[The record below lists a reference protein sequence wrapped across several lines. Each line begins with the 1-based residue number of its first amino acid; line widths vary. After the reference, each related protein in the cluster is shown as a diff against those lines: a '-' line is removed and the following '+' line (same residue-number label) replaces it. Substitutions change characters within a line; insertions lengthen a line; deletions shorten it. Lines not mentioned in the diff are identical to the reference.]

1 MNIINECLDKA
12 AGFFRDMN
20 NEVREGYEILGN
32 LTHYPHLD
40 KLADLIMLGDKES
53 ERLCEEY
60 GVTGFLLRTQLTTT
74 YMERNGDHWQTCSR
88 ISNAKQYRDED
99 LAGFV
104 IGASHEGR
112 PIIHFLRREFTP
124 FNVDPTAILGLDVII
139 GPGTN
144 IGKGAKIASGVKIGA
159 GCDIEKNADLRTGTI
174 IGNFTRVQEN
184 ATIEESEVGAYSYI
198 NKEAF
203 IFNASIGFCASIAS
217 NASIGSRRYEA
228 PDQANWRVHIGEHFG
243 VGERVQIG
251 KGCEIGNDV
260 FIQANVSVQAF
271 TVIRDNVQ
279 IAEGNYELPRG
290 TYELNKFVIFVR
302 PRFTYEFEN
311 FAVGNSHFP
320 EIAGGIPVRHRAMP
334 TSYNGGKDG
343 TMYASVIALWNE
355 ETKAVD
361 FIHTGRDYTTHWGE
375 REAADC
381 LEQGKPVPFKG
392 IFSGSRIFTQES
404 ATEVI
409 KTFFGTAMPLMEAF
423 LIGMNRDY
431 NIAAPAIKSPAYLAV
446 PESERILAN
455 PDAFDFVAEQEPP
468 KAKRRIG
475 KK

>member
-1 MNIINECLDKA
+1 M
-12 AGFFRDMN
+12 
-20 NEVREGYEILGN
+20 
-32 LTHYPHLD
+32 
-40 KLADLIMLGDKES
+40 
-53 ERLCEEY
+53 
-60 GVTGFLLRTQLTTT
+60 
-74 YMERNGDHWQTCSR
+74 
-88 ISNAKQYRDED
+88 
-99 LAGFV
+99 
-104 IGASHEGR
+104 
-112 PIIHFLRREFTP
+112 
-124 FNVDPTAILGLDVII
+124 
-139 GPGTN
+139 
-144 IGKGAKIASGVKIGA
+144 
-159 GCDIEKNADLRTGTI
+159 
-174 IGNFTRVQEN
+174 
-184 ATIEESEVGAYSYI
+184 
-198 NKEAF
+198 
-203 IFNASIGFCASIAS
+203 
-217 NASIGSRRYEA
+217 
-228 PDQANWRVHIGEHFG
+228 
-243 VGERVQIG
+243 
-251 KGCEIGNDV
+251 